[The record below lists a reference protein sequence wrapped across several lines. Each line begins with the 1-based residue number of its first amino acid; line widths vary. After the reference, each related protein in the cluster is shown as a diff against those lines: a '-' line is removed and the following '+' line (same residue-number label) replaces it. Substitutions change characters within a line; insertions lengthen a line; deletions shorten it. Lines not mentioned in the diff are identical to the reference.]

1 MAVMRYSLILTFLAN
16 VPHLQFKWI
25 CGVVVDTIVFLIHH
39 IFIHCS
45 NPLENRGAAEI
56 SNLNKLRLGV
66 QSFSTCFVM
75 LILEFKCLLNFG
87 KLKLV

>member
-1 MAVMRYSLILTFLAN
+1 MLFKYPNMYCVQKCFVLYSSRNTAVAVMRYSLILMFLTN
-16 VPHLQFKWI
+16 VPHLHFKWI

-66 QSFSTCFVM
+66 
-75 LILEFKCLLNFG
+75 
-87 KLKLV
+87 